1 MLGCPEGAISKKESG
16 AVVIDENKCVGC
28 GYCRTNCPFNVPR
41 IDTERNKST
50 KCDLCFDRIEHGMVP
65 SCAKTC
71 TAEAIS
77 FGTKSAM
84 IKLAEERLKEVRM
97 NHPNAQLYGVHP
109 NGVGGTHMMYVLP
122 EPPEVYGLPK
132 NPKTPASINLWKDY
146 IRPIGKI
153 AGVGAAAGLAGL
165 MVLNKLIGNKGA

>member
-1 MLGCPEGAISKKESG
+1 MI
-16 AVVIDENKCVGC
+16 
-28 GYCRTNCPFNVPR
+28 
-41 IDTERNKST
+41 
-50 KCDLCFDRIEHGMVP
+50 P

-77 FGTKSAM
+77 FGTKAAM

-97 NHPNAQLYGVHP
+97 NHPNTQLYGVHA

-122 EPPEVYGLPK
+122 ESPEVYGLPK
-132 NPKTPASINLWKDY
+132 DPKTPDSIDLWRDY

-153 AGVGAAAGLAGL
+153 AGVGAAAGVSTCHVIRKCSCCVIGL
-165 MVLNKLIGNKGA
+165 TQSRS

>member
-1 MLGCPEGAISKKESG
+1 MI
-16 AVVIDENKCVGC
+16 
-28 GYCRTNCPFNVPR
+28 
-41 IDTERNKST
+41 
-50 KCDLCFDRIEHGMVP
+50 P

-71 TAEAIS
+71 TAEAIA

-84 IKLAEERLKEVRM
+84 TQLAEKRLKEVRM
-97 NHPNAQLYGVHP
+97 NFPNAQLYGVHP

-122 EPPEVYGLPK
+122 EPPEVYGLPV
-132 NPKTPASINLWKDY
+132 NPKTPDSISLWKDY

-165 MVLNKLIGNKGA
+165 MVLNKLIGNKGV